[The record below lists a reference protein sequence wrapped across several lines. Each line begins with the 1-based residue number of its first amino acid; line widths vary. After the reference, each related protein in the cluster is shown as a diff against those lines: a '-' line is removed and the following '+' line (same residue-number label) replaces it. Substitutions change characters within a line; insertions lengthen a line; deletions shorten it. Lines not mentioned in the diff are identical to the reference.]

1 MKFNKHGLRQESAEA
16 MLNRTVG
23 KEIQNSR
30 SSYRLSIAGVL
41 NTLELIVEKEIRHNL
56 FSYKFSII
64 TVLTTILI
72 LASIFI
78 MYRDYCLAR
87 ENYEILLSPYAIP
100 LTSEGRSEDTPA
112 VIPPTPLSIFAK
124 GLDENLCRAHE
135 RSWGQRITASSKQQS
150 VNNLF
155 KLFTAPDLLYI
166 IKVVL
171 SLCAML
177 FAVDMVSGEKETGTL
192 RQSLSGS
199 LGRPILIIGKWIG
212 GFASFILPLF
222 IAVLLGTAF
231 VTLQPRVDMSPQNWA
246 RLGLFL
252 LSSVIYLA
260 VFFSLGLLISCLT
273 HRSSSSLVVSLF
285 AWTILVFLIPN
296 LGNILAR
303 QLVEIPTVQQLE
315 LRRLQIAVS
324 GQMEV
329 NRLPTWRERAARLER
344 TRSEHNQVT
353 EDYRNRFDRLVRLS
367 QNITRVSPT
376 AFFTFLATDLM
387 GTGIS
392 EERRLKSAVLQYMFG
407 SGDDDER
414 DRPSFSY
421 QRTSCREVLG
431 RGGLNHLLI
440 LVLFNLLFFAAT
452 YVAFLRYDVR

>member
-1 MKFNKHGLRQESAEA
+1 MW
-16 MLNRTVG
+16 
-23 KEIQNSR
+23 NSLSR
-30 SSYRLSIAGVL
+30 YRRSIARTL
-41 NTLELIVEKEIRHNL
+41 STLELIVEKEMRHSF

-64 TVLTTILI
+64 TVLTTVLI

-78 MYRDYCLAR
+78 MYRDYCLAL
-87 ENYEILLSPYAIP
+87 ENYEISPSTYFIP
-100 LTSEGRSEDTPA
+100 LTSEGKTEAALA

-124 GLDENLCRAHE
+124 GLDENLCRSYE
-135 RSWGQRITASSKQQS
+135 LEFSQRIEASSKQQS

-199 LGRPILIIGKWIG
+199 LARPLLIIGKWIG
-212 GFASFILPLF
+212 GFTSFILPLF

-231 VTLQPRVDMSPQNWA
+231 VTLQPRVAMSPQNWA
-246 RLGLFL
+246 KLGLFL

-273 HRSSSSLVVSLF
+273 HQSSASLVVSLF
-285 AWTILVFLIPN
+285 AWTVFVFLIPN

-315 LRRLQIAVS
+315 LRRLHIAVR
-324 GQMEV
+324 G
-329 NRLPTWRERAARLER
+329 RAERVARLER

-353 EDYRNRFDRLVRLS
+353 EDYRNRFDRLVTLS

-376 AFFTFLATDLM
+376 ASFTFLATDLM
-387 GTGIS
+387 GTGIA
-392 EERRLKSAVLQYMFG
+392 EERRLKRAVLQYFFG
-407 SGDDDER
+407 GEDDDEDR
-414 DRPSFSY
+414 RPSFAY

-431 RGGLNHLLI
+431 RGGLTKLLI